1 MPVAASG
8 RFDPFPA
15 SRGTTGIC
23 AHRTAGVDLDTYA
36 DVPADELAFVR
47 ETLGDEFHV
56 AGVLSMVID
65 RE

>member
-1 MPVAASG
+1 MAAN
-8 RFDPFPA
+8 
-15 SRGTTGIC
+15 C
-23 AHRTAGVDLDTYA
+23 AHRTAGVDLDTYDDA
-36 DVPADELAFVR
+36 PADELAFVP

>member
-1 MPVAASG
+1 M
-8 RFDPFPA
+8 
-15 SRGTTGIC
+15 C
-23 AHRTAGVDLDTYA
+23 AHRTVGVGLDTYDDA
-36 DVPADELAFVR
+36 LADELAFVR